1 MKNPNSEIVVGLDIG
16 TTKICVFVAKLNENK
31 KLEIIGFGKAESHG
45 VLRGEVFNI
54 DKTCDAIKLATAQAQ
69 EQSGYQIQSVYVG
82 IAGKHIQSSQSR
94 TVMTRKDREAEISD
108 AEVNMMIQDMY
119 RMATN
124 PGEKIIHVLP
134 QEFTIDAEQGVKDPV
149 GHPGSRLEGNFHV
162 ITGQVMAAR
171 NIERAVYKAGLS
183 VSGLILEPLA
193 SADSVLSDEEK
204 EAGVALVDIG
214 GGTTDIAIFH
224 EGIIR
229 HTAVIP
235 FGGNIITEDIKTGL
249 KVMRNQAEQLKVKF
263 GSAVA
268 VETISN
274 EIITIPGLRGRDAKE
289 VSVRNLSHIIESRVQ
304 EIFEQVYFEIKASG
318 YANGLICGIVITGGG
333 SQLKHLRQAVEY
345 TTGLD
350 CRIGFPTEHLE
361 KNTKGELK
369 FPMYAT
375 GLGLVLKGF
384 EVNKINNADVKQ
396 EVPVHAEESS
406 ASADD
411 NIANNMVE
419 EEQPS
424 KQAKPKSSWKSKIG
438 LGPLIDWLKSDSED
452 FHS

>member
-16 TTKICVFVAKLNENK
+16 TTKICVFVAKMNESR
-31 KLEIIGFGKAESHG
+31 KLEVIGFGKAESHG

-54 DKTCDAIKLATAQAQ
+54 DKTCDAIKLAVTQAQ
-69 EQSGYQIQSVYVG
+69 EQSGYQIKSVFVG

-94 TVMTRKDREAEISD
+94 TVMTRKDRELEITD
-108 AEVNMMIQDMY
+108 TEVNSMIQDMY

-134 QEFTIDAEQGVKDPV
+134 QEFTVDAEQGIKDPV
-149 GHPGSRLEGNFHV
+149 GHCGSRLEGNFHV

-235 FGGNIITEDIKTGL
+235 FGGNIITEDIKAGL

-289 VSVRNLSHIIESRVQ
+289 VSVRNLAHIIESRVQ
-304 EIFEQVYFEIKASG
+304 EIFEQVYFEVKASG

-333 SQLKHLRQAVEY
+333 SQLKHLRQAVEF

-350 CRIGFPTEHLE
+350 CRIGYPTEHIE
-361 KNTKGELK
+361 KNTKGELRY
-369 FPMYAT
+369 PMYAT
-375 GLGLVLKGF
+375 GLGLVLKGI
-384 EVNKINNADVKQ
+384 EVNRINKTDVKEAVQ
-396 EVPVHAEESS
+396 MHAHQA
-406 ASADD
+406 ASDA
-411 NIANNMVE
+411 IENNMMSSE
-419 EEQPS
+419 EEEIIKPTKS
-424 KQAKPKSSWKSKIG
+424 KPSWKSKIG
-438 LGPLIDWLKSDSED
+438 LGPILDWFKSDADD
-452 FHS
+452 FNS